1 LLLALLLPLA
11 GCDRERGLADH
22 GALRKDELA
31 GTPEAGAV
39 STAPVKTNETRATP
53 DLPPLPPPRSRV
65 DWSPLTLEHSRASV
79 SCSLDYRNKEAD
91 GWGLIDLSR
100 DGLREALTP
109 CTARSVVRIR
119 FAGKIDGDFTSLVE
133 RVSVIADDL
142 GIVKRVL
149 DVDSAGGM
157 VEDAIRAGDFMAESR
172 WTVWV
177 REGSICH
184 SVCVFILAAGD
195 TRMIA
200 GQVGIHRII
209 RMSSTATT
217 RAELNRELHVVY
229 QRVREYLERN
239 GAAVA
244 IADLMMA
251 VPNRSLRLLSPEEIE
266 LYGLDGANAAQDDLD
281 RLRLMRKCGEG
292 FVARRDSFLRAFDR
306 QCKKSHNEL
315 DDLNSCGVELRHDFG
330 FPDGTCAGESPFSE
344 FDLVAANE
352 AAEQAADGNSDEA
365 KPLEPKPSEANPS
378 EPKQAEP
385 ANDGSGEAKSVE
397 PPDRSED
404 RGNAASTEGQ

>member
-1 LLLALLLPLA
+1 
-11 GCDRERGLADH
+11 
-22 GALRKDELA
+22 
-31 GTPEAGAV
+31 V
-39 STAPVKTNETRATP
+39 I
-53 DLPPLPPPRSRV
+53 RV
-65 DWSPLTLEHSRASV
+65 
-79 SCSLDYRNKEAD
+79 
-91 GWGLIDLSR
+91 
-100 DGLREALTP
+100 
-109 CTARSVVRIR
+109 R
-119 FAGKIDGDFTSLVE
+119 FAGKIDADFTSLVE

-149 DVDSAGGM
+149 DIDSAGGM
-157 VEDAIRAGDFMAESR
+157 VEDAIRAGDFLAESR

-244 IADLMMA
+244 VADLMMA
-251 VPNRSLRLLSPEEIE
+251 VPNRSLRLLSTEELE
-266 LYGLDGANAAQDDLD
+266 LYGLDGANAAQDDLE
-281 RLRLMRKCGEG
+281 RLRLMRKCGDG
-292 FVARRDSFLRAFDR
+292 FVARRDAFLRAFDR
-306 QCKKSHNEL
+306 HCKKSHDEL
-315 DDLNSCGVELRHDFG
+315 DDLNACGVDLRHGFG
-330 FPDGTCAGESPFSE
+330 FPDRTCTGESPFSE

-352 AAEQAADGNSDEA
+352 AAEHAAGGANGEKSAEHGDSEGQSSEKPDGGDSRE
-365 KPLEPKPSEANPS
+365 KSP
-378 EPKQAEP
+378 EP
-385 ANDGSGEAKSVE
+385 ANTGTEDGKAAGQTDKTDGGKSAVRTGNKGAAAPSE
-397 PPDRSED
+397 KTPD
-404 RGNAASTEGQ
+404 Q

>member
-1 LLLALLLPLA
+1 MRRIFGLILPAIVLLLA
-11 GCDRERGLADH
+11 GCHEGAFGNG

-31 GTPEAGAV
+31 GSPEAGAV
-39 STAPVKTNETRATP
+39 STAPVKPSDSVTTP
-53 DLPPLPPPRSRV
+53 DLPPLPPPVRV
-65 DWSPLTLEHSRASV
+65 DWSPLTLEESRASV
-79 SCSLDYRNKEAD
+79 SCSLDYRDEKGD

-100 DGLREALTP
+100 GALHEALSP
-109 CTARSVVRIR
+109 CAEHGVIRIR
-119 FAGKIDGDFTSLVE
+119 FIGKIDAGFTSLVE
-133 RVSVIADDL
+133 RVSVIADEL

-149 DVDSAGGM
+149 DINSPGGM
-157 VEDAIRAGDFMAESR
+157 VEDAIRAGDFMADSR

-239 GAAVA
+239 GASVA

-251 VPNRSLRLLSPEEIE
+251 VPNRSLRLLTAEELE

-281 RLRLMRKCGEG
+281 RLRLLRKCGDG
-292 FVARRDSFLRAFDR
+292 FVARRDAFLRAFDR
-306 QCKKSHNEL
+306 KCKKSHEEL
-315 DDLNSCGVELRHDFG
+315 DDLNACGVELRRDFG
-330 FPDGTCAGESPFSE
+330 FPDSTCAGESPFSE
-344 FDLVAANE
+344 FDLVAEGRKTDLPANTDE
-352 AAEQAADGNSDEA
+352 PASGASGDAVVTEPPGNSGAD
-365 KPLEPKPSEANPS
+365 L
-378 EPKQAEP
+378 
-385 ANDGSGEAKSVE
+385 
-397 PPDRSED
+397 
-404 RGNAASTEGQ
+404 